1 MRIVTAGAGGGND
14 FVARI
19 IAQGIAAP
27 LGQQFIVDNRTTA
40 VSAGEITAKAVP
52 DGYTLLYFGSN
63 IWLLPF
69 FRSNLPYDPVRD
81 FAPVILAVSSPNLV
95 VVHPS
100 LPVSTIKELVA
111 LARAQPGALN
121 YASGTI
127 GASTHLG
134 AELFRITT
142 GINIVH
148 VPYKSGSSQIPD
160 LLSGRVH
167 VAFSPAASVAS
178 YVKSGK
184 LRALAVTSS
193 RQSALA
199 PNLPTVAASGLPG
212 YESMATQGV
221 FATARTPS
229 TIINLLNQEILRL
242 LSQPDIREKLLNSGV
257 EAVGG
262 TPEQFGATVQS
273 EMVRLGKV
281 IKDAGLREQ

>member
-1 MRIVTAGAGGGND
+1 
-14 FVARI
+14 
-19 IAQGIAAP
+19 
-27 LGQQFIVDNRTTA
+27 
-40 VSAGEITAKAVP
+40 
-52 DGYTLLYFGSN
+52 
-63 IWLLPF
+63 
-69 FRSNLPYDPVRD
+69 
-81 FAPVILAVSSPNLV
+81 
-95 VVHPS
+95 
-100 LPVSTIKELVA
+100 
-111 LARAQPGALN
+111 
-121 YASGTI
+121 
-127 GASTHLG
+127 
-134 AELFRITT
+134 
-142 GINIVH
+142 
-148 VPYKSGSSQIPD
+148 